1 MDINH
6 LCPHCMRE
14 VKEQA
19 ENCPYCG
26 KPLSMVNEVQHQLK
40 PFTILAGK
48 YIVGDVLGEGGFG
61 ITYIGVDINLELRVA
76 IKEFYPNGYATR
88 ESNVTTEL
96 TAYAGQ
102 SMDIVYKWRDNFI
115 KEARSLAKCAHLSGV
130 VGVKDFFEENNTAYI
145 ILEYLEG
152 KTLKEYVRE
161 QPGGKVTLS
170 WLLPALEPV
179 MTSLDAV
186 HKEGLV
192 HRDISPDNLMLL
204 PDGKM
209 KLLDFGAARDY
220 TESGEKS
227 LSVLLKPGYA
237 PEEQYRSKGKQGPWS
252 DVYALAGT
260 IYKCITGITPPESME
275 RMRQDEMQRPSALG
289 VEILPQQEQA
299 LLHAMEVF
307 AENRYQS
314 VAEFHRDLYG
324 TAMAQQTPVMA
335 ETAVTA
341 KNTQMANTVRPQQP
355 EGASSAGLGVQT
367 WFQKNKTAVVAGIAG
382 LAVVSVAAIAALG
395 GRTEP
400 AVEEQQVNVADN
412 QQEDEQEEQQAALA
426 QPEVKEETPIDE
438 ESVTTENMQLGK
450 EQAFTDNAEI
460 HRYEIIIQD
469 ATWEQAFQ
477 DCQNRGGYLVHI
489 NSLEEYFTIFDQIA
503 QEGKKGYSFWLG
515 ACREFGSTQYQWKA
529 ADGGMVPGALNEIP
543 ECEGFWLDGEPSFA
557 GEGTDEYFLQMIYR
571 KDEDTY
577 YWNDTVNDLLGIADY
592 YSGKIGYICEYE
604 DFPVNMSQEELEAEI
619 LRIREMWAVN
629 RDAISNNLY
638 DVFEPQPG
646 VKIYSSAN
654 DRKMIEVKSNVL
666 NEYNMTFQI
675 ENGMLTFAYY
685 ESENVQMRLYYKNGA
700 LIRLIKTDIG
710 AEAVTHD
717 LEYYNEEYCNIG
729 QRAINDLNSIIG

>member
-1 MDINH
+1 
-6 LCPHCMRE
+6 
-14 VKEQA
+14 
-19 ENCPYCG
+19 
-26 KPLSMVNEVQHQLK
+26 
-40 PFTILAGK
+40 
-48 YIVGDVLGEGGFG
+48 
-61 ITYIGVDINLELRVA
+61 
-76 IKEFYPNGYATR
+76 
-88 ESNVTTEL
+88 
-96 TAYAGQ
+96 
-102 SMDIVYKWRDNFI
+102 MDIVYKWRDNFI

-400 AVEEQQVNVADN
+400 AVEEQQVNVAQSQPEIENEETALPDTSERDERLSTLPDSVYEKISPEAAADFFNSMLPWNVTAELMSCEKTEFGTQIRYKASNTDAIAIYDIDSEQHMGENYYHPDYEYLYADSGWNQYGSDYPVVYFVNGVPENNEEIYNKIYEYSIGGSYLETDYIEGDSCVLTDVETGEVFTISLTDN
-412 QQEDEQEEQQAALA
+412 VDKFGIDPNMVEDIAANLDPYTFLNYQSGISNFNFSYPAYLYNTVQYSEEPTVTPYGTNIQNICFKGTNGSELIFRISQRAESSSFEEMTNYVYNTEAGRLSEAAALQNTA
-426 QPEVKEETPIDE
+426 ETDY
-438 ESVTTENMQLGK
+438 GK
-450 EQAFTDNAEI
+450 VILTGYDSTYTRVEYNLTRI
-460 HRYEIIIQD
+460 D
-469 ATWEQAFQ
+469 AT
-477 DCQNRGGYLVHI
+477 YV
-489 NSLEEYFTIFDQIA
+489 Y
-503 QEGKKGYSFWLG
+503 
-515 ACREFGSTQYQWKA
+515 
-529 ADGGMVPGALNEIP
+529 
-543 ECEGFWLDGEPSFA
+543 
-557 GEGTDEYFLQMIYR
+557 QMIVVFPDYVSEKDKLQKDYLTECLYR
-571 KDEDTY
+571 MCGFSGSSKAVQSFEDY
-577 YWNDTVNDLLGIADY
+577 RAYW
-592 YSGKIGYICEYE
+592 
-604 DFPVNMSQEELEAEI
+604 EEH
-619 LRIREMWAVN
+619 
-629 RDAISNNLY
+629 LY
-638 DVFEPQPG
+638 D
-646 VKIYSSAN
+646 
-654 DRKMIEVKSNVL
+654 
-666 NEYNMTFQI
+666 
-675 ENGMLTFAYY
+675 
-685 ESENVQMRLYYKNGA
+685 
-700 LIRLIKTDIG
+700 
-710 AEAVTHD
+710 
-717 LEYYNEEYCNIG
+717 
-729 QRAINDLNSIIG
+729 